1 MARMGTLD
9 GVVEDARI
17 NAAVSWLLVVFLLV
31 VVAESLLG
39 GDLLWAGFTL
49 AVAALAIVPA
59 VAHRSPKVML
69 PWEVLLV
76 AILPVFG
83 RSFATLAFTSR
94 IATYLSVA
102 AVALIAAVELHVFTT
117 VRMNHAF
124 AIVFVVVATLA
135 SVGIWTVVQ
144 WLSDIYLGTTIIV
157 SLERSM
163 WGFIWATVAGL
174 GSGLL
179 FDLYFRTRASFSPRL
194 PNGIDGEHR

>member
-1 MARMGTLD
+1 MAHTGTLD
-9 GVVEDARI
+9 GVVEDARF
-17 NAAVSWLLVVFLLV
+17 NATLSWLLVVFLLV
-31 VVAESLLG
+31 VVVESLLG
-39 GDLLWAGFTL
+39 GDILWAGFALMVIGL
-49 AVAALAIVPA
+49 ALVPA
-59 VAHRSPKVML
+59 SAFNSPKVML
-69 PWEVLLV
+69 PWEVLAV

-102 AVALIAAVELHVFTT
+102 AVALIVAVELHVFTA

-144 WLSDIYLGTTIIV
+144 WLSDLYLGTALIV
-157 SLERSM
+157 GLERSM
-163 WGFIWATVAGL
+163 WGFIWATVAGV

-179 FDLYFRTRASFSPRL
+179 FDLYFRTKASFGSRL
-194 PNGIDGEHR
+194 PKEVGGEHR